1 MSEQLDKDYGKH
13 YRFSYR
19 GLKLDPYRVMSVY
32 KITHPAHQHAI
43 KKLLRVGASVKDL
56 RQDIEETIVTL
67 KRWLEMMDED
77 EPAIDCKK
85 E

>member
-1 MSEQLDKDYGKH
+1 
-13 YRFSYR
+13 
-19 GLKLDPYRVMSVY
+19 MSVY